1 MSLLYTPSVD
11 NALLQRVRESQGRES
26 GAGGTSDLQS
36 ALLTAL
42 GADAE

>member
-1 MSLLYTPSVD
+1 M
-11 NALLQRVRESQGRES
+11 LQRVRESQARDTGS
-26 GAGGTSDLQS
+26 GGTSDLQS